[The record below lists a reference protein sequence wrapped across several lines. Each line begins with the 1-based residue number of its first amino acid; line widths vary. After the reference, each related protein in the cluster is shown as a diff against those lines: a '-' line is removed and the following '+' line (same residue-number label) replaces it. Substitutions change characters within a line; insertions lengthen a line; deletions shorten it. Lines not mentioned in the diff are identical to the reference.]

1 MMLNIG
7 ATGTTGRE
15 MVQQLS
21 VAGAQVRALVRHAE
35 TASALK
41 SFGVELVLGELK

>member
-1 MMLNIG
+1 MMLIIG

-15 MVQQLS
+15 MVPQRS
-21 VAGAQVRALVRHAE
+21 GAGAQVRALVRHAE

-41 SFGVELVLGELK
+41 GFGVELVIGELK

>member
-1 MMLNIG
+1 MMLIIG

-21 VAGAQVRALVRHAE
+21 VAGAQVRALDRHAE
-35 TASALK
+35 TASALTG
-41 SFGVELVLGELK
+41 FGVQLVIGELK